1 MYRYIILAALLFTIT
16 KCSSI
21 SVSSDYDP
29 AKDFDGY
36 KTFAVFKDVVKGSEL
51 EKAPLIKARV
61 LDAIERTM
69 IAKGFS
75 KVELADADLVVHSF
89 AGTKD
94 KLNVTDWGYSY
105 GGYWR
110 GYPYGRNIDV
120 TQYTEATLVLDLVDG
135 KNDELIWRGIGT
147 GVLSENKTPAEKTE
161 AVDNAVRKILG
172 EYPPEKK

>member
-1 MYRYIILAALLFTIT
+1 MIRNILFIAVIFIAI

-21 SVSSDYDP
+21 SVSTDYDP
-29 AKDFDGY
+29 AIDFSSY
-36 KTFAVFKDVVKGSEL
+36 KTFAVYKGDVKGSEL

-69 IAKGFS
+69 KSKGFS
-75 KVELADADLVVHSF
+75 IAEVTNADLVVHNF

-94 KLNVTDWGYSY
+94 KINVTDWGYSY

-120 TQYTEATLVLDLVDG
+120 NQYTEATIVIDLVDG
-135 KNDELIWRGIGT
+135 KNNELIWRGIGT
-147 GVLSENKTPAEKTE
+147 GVLTPTKSPEEKTK
-161 AVDNAVRKILG
+161 AVDYAIMEILN
-172 EYPPEKK
+172 EFPPK